1 MQNPTIWYNTRNDI
15 ATVEICRC
23 GSRVRLCERG
33 REASVRNAADADGGD
48 SLLGRGTSH
57 CHLHALGEG
66 GFGDARGRGVPCLCP
81 ADAGRCRAK
90 WLQKHPNVAWVK
102 YPSLTQP
109 ELAAKYLPNGA
120 GGVVVFGVKGGSEE
134 ARKVTDAANGDIFSI
149 LANVG
154 DAKSLII
161 HPASTTHSQ
170 LSDEDLRKGG
180 VLPELIRLSI
190 GLEHIDDIIDALDEA
205 FKRAFP
211 NG

>member
-1 MQNPTIWYNTRNDI
+1 MTLQQLRYAD
-15 ATVEICRC
+15 AVAAC
-23 GSRVRLCERG
+23 GSVSEAARRVFVTQPTLTEAIRSLEEELRIAIFTRSAKG
-33 REASVRNAADADGGD
+33 VSVTREGEEFLASARQMLDDA
-48 SLLGRGTSH
+48 
-57 CHLHALGEG
+57 
-66 GFGDARGRGVPCLCP
+66 V
-81 ADAGRCRAK
+81 AK
-90 WLQKHPNVAWVK
+90 WLQKHPNVGWVK